1 MEIYKSKV
9 MGFCYGV
16 RRALK
21 IAEKAADSGIK
32 AVTFGPIIH
41 NPQVVEKLAQRGIP
55 AVDNFDGLTDET
67 VIIRS
72 HGVGPSCYNM
82 LKCKI
87 WP

>member
-41 NPQVVEKLAQRGIP
+41 NPQVVEKAGSAGHTGSGQFR
-55 AVDNFDGLTDET
+55 
-67 VIIRS
+67 RS
-72 HGVGPSCYNM
+72 H
-82 LKCKI
+82 
-87 WP
+87 

>member
-1 MEIYKSKV
+1 MEIYKSTV

-41 NPQVVEKLAQRGIP
+41 NPQVVYYGGTIAAPVIRDIFSNILPYLGMEKEVVEDTAETT
-55 AVDNFDGLTDET
+55 AVE
-67 VIIRS
+67 
-72 HGVGPSCYNM
+72 
-82 LKCKI
+82 
-87 WP
+87 